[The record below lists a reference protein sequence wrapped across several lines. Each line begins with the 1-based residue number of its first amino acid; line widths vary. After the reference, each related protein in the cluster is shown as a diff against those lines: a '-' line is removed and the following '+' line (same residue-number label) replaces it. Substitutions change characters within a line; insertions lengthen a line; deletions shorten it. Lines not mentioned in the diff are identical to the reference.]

1 MEHYITCFL
10 ALFFC
15 ISGCSRTPEE
25 LTGLS
30 PVTITVVNGDTP
42 IPGVRVLL
50 NMEADSRIW
59 SSTGVTNASG
69 VAVISSTL
77 RTHNKAGAK
86 PGTYKVTL
94 MQSITL
100 PPELQPTEEET
111 EAAIPNAPMQAKRT
125 EYFAKNRVVPQA
137 FEDITTTP
145 IELTVIEN
153 TPAAL
158 TVDVAKR

>member
-1 MEHYITCFL
+1 M
-10 ALFFC
+10 
-15 ISGCSRTPEE
+15 
-25 LTGLS
+25 S
-30 PVTITVVNGDTP
+30 PVTITVVNGDAP
-42 IPGVRVLL
+42 ISDVRVLL
-50 NMEADSRIW
+50 INTEADSRIW
-59 SSTGVTNASG
+59 SSTGKTNASG

-77 RTHNKAGAK
+77 RTHNRAGAK

-94 MQSITL
+94 AQSISL
-100 PPELQPTEEET
+100 PPELQPAEEET